1 MVTQHGGVRRNIQG
15 VKTRQEVL
23 EAAGRLFATRGY
35 GQTSVRDLARESGA
49 GLSTIIYHFKSKENL
64 YFETIRHFAQE
75 VVRLN
80 SHFEPLASVDV
91 SCRQEVSDALLAT
104 IHSFLSACHE
114 RQEGQH
120 VVGFYMRL
128 LVDGNQQAL
137 KMLHGCFTDVDVWL
151 GDFFSR
157 VRPDFNQDQII
168 AMRQLLWS
176 QLQYTVSAKP
186 LILMDLGAEEYS
198 AEHLEQMAW
207 DFASHCCLPLDLPAP
222 QRRRQRRGATGQGR
236 SMVN

>member
-1 MVTQHGGVRRNIQG
+1 MITQHGDVRRNVQG

-23 EAAGRLFATRGY
+23 RAAGRLFATRGY
-35 GQTSVRDLARESGA
+35 GQTSVRDLARASGA

-64 YFETIRHFAQE
+64 YIETIRHFAQE

-80 SHFEPLASVDV
+80 SHFEPLSAVDV
-91 SCRQEVSDALLAT
+91 SRPQEVSDALLAT
-104 IHSFLSACHE
+104 IHSFLAACHE
-114 RQEGQH
+114 RQEGRH

-137 KMLHGCFTDVDVWL
+137 KMLHGCFSEVDVWL
-151 GDFFSR
+151 GEFFSR
-157 VRPDFNQDQII
+157 VRPDFDQDQIS

-186 LILMDLGAEEYS
+186 LILMDLDAEEYS

-207 DFASHCCLPLDLPAP
+207 DFASHCCLPLALPAP
-222 QRRRQRRGATGQGR
+222 QRRRQSAAGQGP
-236 SMVN
+236 SVAN